1 MLDITASRTA
11 RVRILEC
18 GMAAI
23 GNLQSHASCPH
34 PAVKIEDQDQITNS
48 VVLYTSRALMGGL
61 DRGHQKGS
69 QGDSRVVV
77 DGPFGVT

>member
-1 MLDITASRTA
+1 MLDITSSRTA
-11 RVRILEC
+11 LSRILEC

-48 VVLYTSRALMGGL
+48 VLLYTSRALNGGVRQGSEL
-61 DRGHQKGS
+61 DPWGS
-69 QGDSRVVV
+69 PGGR
-77 DGPFGVT
+77 